1 MESRSQTTENGGA
14 PHRLTLSL
22 IFEGLFSMIQITYGS
37 NASELSEA
45 DKNNVNWGSTP
56 LVISDQM
63 TA

>member
-1 MESRSQTTENGGA
+1 
-14 PHRLTLSL
+14 
-22 IFEGLFSMIQITYGS
+22 MIQITYGS